1 MQTRSGKDLPDPPP
15 KSKRQIRQPTVPKA
29 PSKPKPSRK
38 AIPSQSKVKEVRV
51 PSPSPAQSKKRH
63 ATAPPPGA
71 KAAKAAKTTKA
82 SEAPPRK
89 GGKKGRGK
97 KEVHFEKDKPYK
109 PSIVNTVLSDV
120 DLSDAS
126 LSDDDV
132 EALIAQP
139 VASTKGKGKKTH
151 SVNDK
156 PYKPSVV
163 NTVAS
168 DDELSNLDFS
178 EDDLAA
184 SNGKPTANNKGKGK
198 GKKKDQ
204 PVRDSLY
211 KPAAATALSS
221 DGDLSDPPLSED
233 DSPPTVSKKAKGKG
247 KGKEKQ
253 QSQLRKG
260 PKQLLLDELTEELFS
275 DINKQVGRLGGPWP
289 APRGVGEEGRSNGAG
304 QPRSQNR
311 TADSS
316 ENGVEYDGDNEV
328 DPPPTR
334 RNTIHDPSS
343 AITANLPSTSTAQN
357 SRSTDADT
365 AYTARYTDLK
375 SLAFQWC
382 STHFPPPPPPPTS
395 PSLSLPTL
403 AHTSPQLMEYANYI
417 SACTRHPW
425 SHIFTT
431 QRPFLVFGI
440 LGKMLEIHVFGAEM
454 FGGTPA
460 QIAELRALDEESVM
474 GDGFERQRVRAVMIE
489 AFLEGGKGKGVEG
502 RVLPV
507 DFVPALAELQGRF
520 MKMVAPLLTTS
531 SSPSEEQAMQN
542 SLSRILFAAA
552 TLSLSTRSEAHT
564 IYNFHTHPAIGSLY
578 SGSTSEII
586 DRDSET
592 EQIESEDE
600 DEDRGI
606 DDVKAME
613 MRVVTMAGWPS
624 LVSYR
629 VNEGRGAGREKGKG
643 LFDDEN
649 WGDEEEED
657 DDGDGGV
664 GEIYQG
670 PYMDIN
676 VVGKAPVL
684 VERGDNVTPAMNR
697 EGGTWLGPSLR
708 QEVGGWAVGKDV
720 GGREGRE
727 EDRGREA
734 GEEEEEIEGQ
744 EEEEEEERDRNERA
758 AVVGSGLALGSQ
770 MALGFAWQVGLFG
783 KVREWTGL

>member
-15 KSKRQIRQPTVPKA
+15 KSKRQIRQLTVPKA

-38 AIPSQSKVKEVRV
+38 AIPSQSEVKEVRV

-89 GGKKGRGK
+89 GGKKARGK

-139 VASTKGKGKKTH
+139 AASTKGKGKKTH

-184 SNGKPTANNKGKGK
+184 GDGKPTANNKGKGK

-204 PVRDSLY
+204 HAKDSVY
-211 KPAAATALSS
+211 KPDAATALSS

-233 DSPPTVSKKAKGKG
+233 DSPPTVSKKGKG
-247 KGKEKQ
+247 KGKRKEKQ
-253 QSQLRKG
+253 QDQPPKG
-260 PKQLLLDELTEELFS
+260 PNQQLLDKLTEELFA
-275 DINKQVGRLGGPWP
+275 DINKQVRTLGGPWP
-289 APRGVGEEGRSNGAG
+289 APPGQSERGRSNGAG
-304 QPRSQNR
+304 PSRSQNHN
-311 TADSS
+311 ADSS
-316 ENGVEYDGDNEV
+316 EDGVNYDGDNEV
-328 DPPPTR
+328 EPPPTR
-334 RNTIHDPSS
+334 RNTIYDPSS
-343 AITANLPSTSTAQN
+343 AVNFPTTGTAQDHP
-357 SRSTDADT
+357 SASTDI
-365 AYTARYTDLK
+365 AYTTQYTHLK
-375 SLAFQWC
+375 SLAYQWC
-382 STHFPPPPPPPTS
+382 STHFPPPPPTS

-417 SACTRHPW
+417 SACTAHPW
-425 SHIFTT
+425 SYIFTT

-440 LGKMLEIHVFGAEM
+440 LGKMVEIHVFGAEM

-460 QIAELRALDEESVM
+460 QIVELRAADEERVM
-474 GDGFERQRVRAVMIE
+474 GDGFERQRVRAETIE
-489 AFLEGGKGKGVEG
+489 AFLDGGKGKGKGVVG

-507 DFVPALAELQGRF
+507 DFVPALAELQARF
-520 MKMVAPLLTTS
+520 MKMVAPLLTAS

-542 SLSRILFAAA
+542 SLSTILFAAA
-552 TLSLSTRSEAHT
+552 TLSLSTRRETHT
-564 IYNFHTHPAIGSLY
+564 IYDFHTHPAIGSLY
-578 SGSTSEII
+578 SGSTSDIM

-600 DEDRGI
+600 DEDTGI
-606 DDVKAME
+606 DGVKAME
-613 MRVVTMAGWPS
+613 MRVVTLAGWPS

-629 VNEGRGAGREKGKG
+629 VSAGRGAGRGKGKG
-643 LFDDEN
+643 WFDDES

-657 DDGDGGV
+657 DGGDGGV
-664 GEIYQG
+664 EEIYQG
-670 PYMDIN
+670 PYMVD

-684 VERGDNVTPAMNR
+684 VERGDHVTPAMNR
-697 EGGTWLGPSLR
+697 KGGTWLGLSLR
-708 QEVGGWAVGKDV
+708 EELGCLAVGEQSGGEGV
-720 GGREGRE
+720 GRR
-727 EDRGREA
+727 
-734 GEEEEEIEGQ
+734 GEEEVVGQDEE
-744 EEEEEEERDRNERA
+744 EEEEEEERDRTERA
-758 AVVGSGLALGSQ
+758 AVVGSGIALGTQ
-770 MALGFAWQVGLFG
+770 MALGLAWQTGLLG
-783 KVREWTGL
+783 KMKEWTGL